1 MSLLQ
6 KFLADLPHT
15 DVDKQL
21 RMKIVTAFFV
31 LFFLM
36 LTAPV
41 EAQQTTTASNAEE
54 LKAYYLVIL
63 KKGPHRDQ
71 DSVTAEQIQK
81 GHMDN
86 ITKMAEAGKLNVA
99 GPFLDEGD
107 LRGIFIFNL
116 SSEQEV
122 RALVDNDPAV
132 KAGRLIYEIHP
143 WMTAKG
149 TCFK

>member
-1 MSLLQ
+1 MGHTIDKKRLEMKFISIFFILFCLLCG
-6 KFLADLPHT
+6 T
-15 DVDKQL
+15 SVN
-21 RMKIVTAFFV
+21 
-31 LFFLM
+31 
-36 LTAPV
+36 
-41 EAQQTTTASNAEE
+41 AQQTTTASNAEE

-71 DSVTAEQIQK
+71 DSTTAEQIQK
-81 GHMDN
+81 GHMEN

-99 GPFLDEGD
+99 GPFLDDGD
-107 LRGIFIFNL
+107 LRGIFVFNL